1 MRKSFVLLLTGLLAV
16 LILSACGQKS
26 QEDIV
31 NGLDKKAKEY
41 TSYKA
46 KAKMTI
52 ETGSDPQV
60 YNVEIWHKKPSLYRV
75 YLENPKKDQ
84 NQVILRNANGVF
96 VLTPSLNKSFRFQ
109 SDWPNNS
116 SQVYLFESLVKDVQ
130 HDKDAVYSAK
140 DKKYT
145 FETKTNYQHNK
156 MLPTQEIT
164 FNKKDMSP
172 SLVKVMDTDRKVMV
186 KVEFKSFEFNKPFDK
201 DSFDEKKNM
210 TLSQMD
216 VATSA
221 KPSDSFAVKTPLQVP
236 AGVKKLE
243 EKDISTTDGKRI
255 VMTYG
260 GEKSFTLIQEKAHI
274 AKAASA
280 VTLKGEPVNLGF
292 TVAALSDT
300 SLTWTYDG
308 VDYLLSSQDLTKDEM
323 VAAAKS
329 MQGQSSK

>member
-1 MRKSFVLLLTGLLAV
+1 M
-16 LILSACGQKS
+16 
-26 QEDIV
+26 
-31 NGLDKKAKEY
+31 
-41 TSYKA
+41 
-46 KAKMTI
+46 
-52 ETGSDPQV
+52 
-60 YNVEIWHKKPSLYRV
+60 
-75 YLENPKKDQ
+75 
-84 NQVILRNANGVF
+84 
-96 VLTPSLNKSFRFQ
+96 
-109 SDWPNNS
+109 
-116 SQVYLFESLVKDVQ
+116 FESLVKDVR

-156 MLPTQEIT
+156 MPLTQEIT

-243 EKDISTTDGKRI
+243 EKDISTADGKRI

-260 GEKSFTLIQEKAHI
+260 GENHSPLFKKKPI
-274 AKAASA
+274 
-280 VTLKGEPVNLGF
+280 
-292 TVAALSDT
+292 
-300 SLTWTYDG
+300 
-308 VDYLLSSQDLTKDEM
+308 SQKPPLP
-323 VAAAKS
+323 S
-329 MQGQSSK
+329 R